1 MILIRHDDCAQ
12 VVIHTANMISQDW
25 TNLTQA
31 VWRSPL
37 LPLTLTG
44 SSVARVDAPI
54 GSGERF
60 KSDLLRY
67 LDAYEG
73 RLRSLIE
80 QLRRYDFS
88 SIRAA
93 LIASAPNLK
102 QPKPTSTSTA
112 WGWSGLQQ
120 ILHGIPR
127 ARADADAKP
136 RIHVQVSSIGTLTE
150 KWMNAF
156 FGVLGITRQDAT
168 TTSTTPMVNQLSAN
182 QQKPMIRVIFP
193 TENEVRLSLDGY
205 ASGASI
211 HMKLESQAQ
220 QKQYGLLGPMLC
232 QWSGA
237 GRPNTQLAETRD
249 AGRRLAAPH
258 IKTYIRFSNAE
269 CTAID
274 WAMVTSANLSKQA
287 WGELENKEGKVTIA
301 SYEMGVV
308 VWPELFA
315 DGEEKVTMRP
325 TFKTDRP
332 RVAGVAGADRVVGFR
347 MPYDLPLVPHGGDEI
362 PWCAERSHLEPDR
375 HGVVWRTREP
385 DV

>member
-37 LPLTLTG
+37 LPLNLIG
-44 SSVARVDAPI
+44 SSQAARTDTSI

-73 RLRSLIE
+73 RLRPLME

-102 QPKPTSTSTA
+102 QPKPTSTFTA
-112 WGWSGLQQ
+112 WGWPGLQQ
-120 ILHGIPR
+120 ILHGIPQTR
-127 ARADADAKP
+127 TDANSKP
-136 RIHVQVSSIGTLTE
+136 RIHVQVSSIATLTE

-156 FGVLGITRQDAT
+156 FGVLGTTKHNAT
-168 TTSTTPMVNQLSAN
+168 TTFTTPTANHFSAN
-182 QQKPMIRVIFP
+182 QEKPMIRVIFP
-193 TENEVRLSLDGY
+193 TETEVRQSLDGY
-205 ASGASI
+205 ASGSSI
-211 HMKLESQAQ
+211 HMKLASKAQ
-220 QKQYGLLGPMLC
+220 QKQFEFLKPMLC
-232 QWSGA
+232 QWA
-237 GRPNTQLAETRD
+237 GEGKPNTQLAETRD

-258 IKTYIRFSNAE
+258 IKTYIRFSNTE
-269 CTAID
+269 CNAID
-274 WAMVTSANLSKQA
+274 WAMLTSANLSKQA
-287 WGELENKEGKVTIA
+287 WGELENKEDKITIA
-301 SYEMGVV
+301 SYEIGIV
-308 VWPELFA
+308 VWPDLFA
-315 DGEEKVTMRP
+315 EQGEEKVTMRP

-332 RVAGVAGADRVVGFR
+332 LVAEADGVDKVVGFR
-347 MPYDLPLVPHGGDEI
+347 MPYDLPLVPYGSGEV
-362 PWCAERSHLEPDR
+362 PWCAEQSHLQPDR
-375 HGVVWRTREP
+375 HGVVWRTL
-385 DV
+385 

>member
-44 SSVARVDAPI
+44 LSQAAHADTPI

-73 RLRSLIE
+73 RLCPLVE

-88 SIRAA
+88 RIRAA

-112 WGWSGLQQ
+112 WGWPGLEQV
-120 ILHGIPR
+120 LAGIPQ
-127 ARADADAKP
+127 ARIDAKSKP
-136 RIHVQVSSIGTLTE
+136 RIHVQISSIGTLTE
-150 KWMNAF
+150 KWMNGF
-156 FGVLGITRQDAT
+156 FGILGTTKQDAT
-168 TTSTTPMVNQLSAN
+168 TTTTPIVNHLSAN
-182 QQKPMIRVIFP
+182 QQKPLIRVIFP
-193 TENEVRLSLDGY
+193 TENEVRQSLDGY
-205 ASGASI
+205 TSGTSI
-211 HMKLESQAQ
+211 HMKLASQAQ
-220 QKQYGLLGPMLC
+220 QKQYALLKPILC
-232 QWSGA
+232 QWTGA
-237 GRPNTQLAETRD
+237 GKPNTQLAATRD
-249 AGRRLAAPH
+249 AGRQLAAPH
-258 IKTYIRFSNAE
+258 IKTYIRFSNKE
-269 CTAID
+269 CNAID
-274 WAMVTSANLSKQA
+274 WAMLTSANLSKQA
-287 WGELENKEGKVTIA
+287 WGELENKEGKITIA
-301 SYEMGVV
+301 SYEIGIV
-308 VWPELFA
+308 VWPDLFA

-332 RVAGVAGADRVVGFR
+332 LMAEVEDVDRVVGFR
-347 MPYDLPLVPHGGDEI
+347 MPYGLPLVPHGSDEI
-362 PWCAERSHLEPDR
+362 PWCAEQSHLQPDR
-375 HGVVWRTREP
+375 HGVVWRTL
-385 DV
+385 